1 MVPPSAGDT
10 VPPVRCISARTHA
23 WHREA
28 YSSSYISH
36 NNAYHVFTLT
46 GATINTTTMRDQLC
60 CDGCFLH
67 CGQLSPRAVWPR
79 VRTQIQHSPRGP
91 FTVYSFQANEGFLN
105 EGRGGAVRRE
115 GGESTTQTLNVD
127 THVLPPPLVHP
138 LTFLNRR
145 APEWYRTPYHGLTL
159 PWLGTREELCPRPP
173 SLSLI
178 FNPLFPTLL
187 PNPGLNILWHR
198 VFVRSVNLPRP
209 QKVIIFLDRL
219 PTGK

>member
-105 EGRGGAVRRE
+105 EGERRGGAA
-115 GGESTTQTLNVD
+115 GGRGIDDANSKRGHTCSPSPAGSPANFFKPKGARVI
-127 THVLPPPLVHP
+127 P
-138 LTFLNRR
+138 N
-145 APEWYRTPYHGLTL
+145 
-159 PWLGTREELCPRPP
+159 
-173 SLSLI
+173 SLSRTDPALARHSWRALSTSPFI
-178 FNPLFPTLL
+178 VPYFQP
-187 PNPGLNILWHR
+187 
-198 VFVRSVNLPRP
+198 FVSYPSP
-209 QKVIIFLDRL
+209 
-219 PTGK
+219 